1 MLQKD
6 FALGAVGILI
16 KLKMTEKQARYT
28 TNGKDLIDDW
38 AERKSM
44 IEFRAIMLAQIEKY
58 ARRYGKKDL
67 PVKEAEKILDYAQR
81 LYEYEVEHEENIQKM
96 IGEL

>member
-1 MLQKD
+1 
-6 FALGAVGILI
+6 
-16 KLKMTEKQARYT
+16 MTEKQARYT

-58 ARRYGKKDL
+58 CCRYGKKDF

-96 IGEL
+96 IGEV